1 MLTINQSPFFIYTD
15 TDKNWYT
22 NKFFYYLL
30 WFQPTLGYILF
41 DKKFFFVIL
50 DARYFKKLNKR
61 KKEFIQKRIGLK
73 WDIHFIELKK
83 DISTYIKDI
92 VWNNTLYI
100 ENSMSLEFFE
110 QLKEKGID
118 LQIWKDFFKEKRLIK
133 NEYEIDN
140 IEKAIKIIKKVWKQ
154 IERLNKKGELFGKTE
169 LWLRW
174 FIIRKII
181 EFGWEWESFPSIVAF
196 WKNSATPHHNSWK
209 TKIWIW
215 PLLVDMGAIYRWYM
229 SDFTRTLWVNHYSL
243 SSTKKWKIYKDFKMI
258 QKIVKWAH
266 DSCLDILISWIK
278 CSDIDKKV
286 RDYIIISGYWKY
298 FTHSTGHWVGLD
310 IHESPTISQ
319 KNDKILEKWMTCTI
333 EPWIYIPWYFWV
345 RYENLYIIK

>member
-15 TDKNWYT
+15 TDKNGYT

-30 WFQPTLGYILF
+30 GFQPTLGYILF

-92 VWNNTLYI
+92 VGNNTLYI

-118 LQIWKDFFKEKRLIK
+118 LQIGKDFFKEKRLIK

-169 LWLRW
+169 LWLRG

-181 EFGWEWESFPSIVAF
+181 EFGGEGESFPSIVAF
-196 WKNSATPHHNSWK
+196 GKNSATPHHNSGK
-209 TKIWIW
+209 TKIGIG
-215 PLLVDMGAIYRWYM
+215 PLLVDMGAIYRGYM

-243 SSTKKWKIYKDFKMI
+243 SSTKKGKIYKDFKMI
-258 QKIVKWAH
+258 QKIVKGAH
-266 DSCLDILISWIK
+266 DSCLDILISGIK

-286 RDYIIISGYWKY
+286 RDYIIISGYGKY
-298 FTHSTGHWVGLD
+298 FTHSTGHGVGLD

-319 KNDKILEKWMTCTI
+319 KNDKILEKGMTCTI
-333 EPWIYIPWYFWV
+333 EPGIYIPGYFGL
-345 RYENLYIIK
+345 RYENLYLIK